1 MASSSPTANPSQPV
15 DTDNTDNTDNMT
27 SNASSSTTMADT
39 GFSDEAL
46 DRDWKPNGRR
56 PQSTIARSFSAEL
69 ADIFRL
75 ENSVADLDAK
85 IDERKQ
91 VVQSRASELEALE
104 QRIRDMEARLKRN
117 AVNPAPQARVP
128 HLQPVTQQQA
138 QDQKHGGSRP
148 GTARASQQA
157 VPGALP
163 PTPTASEGEY
173 EILDD
178 PYTTSFGPEYPRFRH
193 PHLVPRMT
201 TSASGTGSHVLH
213 QAQQLRSQH
222 YQNAQLSPTATHV
235 NTSQLHHNINKNTGS
250 DTRSIRSVR
259 TIGSENG
266 SADFIIVPGPDGDGE
281 QKY

>member
-1 MASSSPTANPSQPV
+1 MASSSPTATPTQPANNENI
-15 DTDNTDNTDNMT
+15 TA
-27 SNASSSTTMADT
+27 SNTMADT
-39 GFSDEAL
+39 GFSDENL

-75 ENSVADLDAK
+75 DNSVADLDAK

-91 VVQSRASELEALE
+91 VVQTRASELEALE
-104 QRIRDMEARLKRN
+104 QRIKDMEARLKRN
-117 AVNPAPQARVP
+117 AAAPAQPKVP
-128 HLQPVTQQQA
+128 HLEPVTQQA

-178 PYTTSFGPEYPRFRH
+178 PYTTSFGPEFPRFRH

-201 TSASGTGSHVLH
+201 SANGTGGNVLH

-222 YQNAQLSPTATHV
+222 YQNVQLSPTATLI
-235 NTSQLHHNINKNTGS
+235 NTNQHHLNINKNPSS
-250 DTRSIRSVR
+250 DARSIRSVR

-266 SADFIIVPGPDGDGE
+266 SADFIIVPGPDGDE
-281 QKY
+281 KF

>member
-1 MASSSPTANPSQPV
+1 MASSSPTANPAQPANN
-15 DTDNTDNTDNMT
+15 DNMATDN
-27 SNASSSTTMADT
+27 MADT
-39 GFSDEAL
+39 GFTTDESL

-75 ENSVADLDAK
+75 DESVADLDAK

-91 VVQSRASELEALE
+91 VVQNRASELEALE
-104 QRIRDMEARLKRN
+104 QRIKDMEARLKRN
-117 AVNPAPQARVP
+117 AANPAPQPKVP
-128 HLQPVTQQQA
+128 HLQPVTQQT
-138 QDQKHGGSRP
+138 QDQKQGGSRP

-201 TSASGTGSHVLH
+201 SASGTGGNVLY

-222 YQNAQLSPTATHV
+222 YQNVQLSPTATLI
-235 NTSQLHHNINKNTGS
+235 NTSQHHHNINKNPSS
-250 DTRSIRSVR
+250 DARSIRSVR